1 VSETV
6 VESDGDSDGEDDG
19 DDDDD
24 VDVDGVPP
32 VLKMPDGRVA
42 AAVGEDV
49 VVVVVVEVVVLVVV
63 VELLIVDGVGDSTG
77 KNIPRR
83 RLARLVDPRVL
94 LYTLC

>member
-19 DDDDD
+19 DDDD

-32 VLKMPDGRVA
+32 TPKMPDGRVA

-49 VVVVVVEVVVLVVV
+49 VVVVLVVV
-63 VELLIVDGVGDSTG
+63 VELLIVDGVGDGTG